1 MYAPARTKLQS
12 LQRKRGWQLRYISS
26 DERDEAIEAD
36 RNRIP
41 RDRIA
46 GHLGI
51 TVEEL
56 NQVLGIQQKPAA
68 NMVAQPA
75 DYLWAADKL
84 EGVL

>member
-1 MYAPARTKLQS
+1 M
-12 LQRKRGWQLRYISS
+12 RYISS
-26 DERDEAIEAD
+26 DELSEAREAD

-51 TVEEL
+51 TVDEL

-75 DYLWAADKL
+75 DYLWAADEL
-84 EGVL
+84 NAVL